1 MEDLHLCFI
10 KNVGTDVDNL
20 NIYEF
25 IFTDKVD
32 EFWGE
37 NFEYFPSCLCN
48 ELIPNSEYYSLVKT
62 IKTDIDLDLIQNSCC
77 SSYQDAIDGIVAIAY
92 QNISNLDSYPD
103 DGRLIL
109 HYGITYEET
118 EELLNNKGI
127 SFQ

>member
-1 MEDLHLCFI
+1 MENLNLCFI
-10 KNVGTDVDNL
+10 KNVGVDVDNL

-48 ELIPNSEYYSLVKT
+48 ELIPNGEYYCLVKT

-77 SSYQDAIDGIVAIAY
+77 FSYQDAIDGIVAIA
-92 QNISNLDSYPD
+92 
-103 DGRLIL
+103 
-109 HYGITYEET
+109 
-118 EELLNNKGI
+118 
-127 SFQ
+127 